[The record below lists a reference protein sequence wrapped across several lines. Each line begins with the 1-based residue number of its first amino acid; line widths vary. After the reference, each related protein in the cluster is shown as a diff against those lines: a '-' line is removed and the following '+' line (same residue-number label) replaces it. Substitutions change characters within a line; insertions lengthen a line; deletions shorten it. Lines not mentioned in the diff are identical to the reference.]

1 MILNKSMKTS
11 IKEIKELDKKLNEL
25 YKYFK
30 KDINQGRKLGM
41 AIPEKVLISFKN
53 LVFSIDNYQ
62 AYEIIN
68 ENKDIITAAIPD
80 KSGKFNLI
88 NDKLFLRFIDV
99 IKEEFGKKNDL
110 SLCEDLFDCLE
121 NIENISKSYGAYN
134 GQLLTNEIE
143 SLIDLIKTSENETR
157 GKVAIY
163 LLKNIDKVGSVDLIT
178 RMIIIISK
186 NNPTSLKQLYII
198 LKCITTCNTSNK
210 EASKEYI
217 RIINLFLDY
226 IKIGD
231 KEYSD
236 TLTKIIEKIF
246 DVNVFMYHEKFNL
259 SFIEYILDINTRF
272 YKNDNIIEIIYL
284 LEKDFLLYENDAIK
298 RLMISNILEMNFIN
312 DNHRAEYLMLLH
324 NTILKCNNEKLQI
337 GLLNRMN
344 NIKNMTVY
352 NYLEDWV
359 PIVDK
364 YVRNGATEEVISE
377 IIDIGD
383 YMNNEVSVKTKSLTM
398 PIDCSVKED

>member
-1 MILNKSMKTS
+1 M
-11 IKEIKELDKKLNEL
+11 
-25 YKYFK
+25 
-30 KDINQGRKLGM
+30 
-41 AIPEKVLISFKN
+41 
-53 LVFSIDNYQ
+53 
-62 AYEIIN
+62 
-68 ENKDIITAAIPD
+68 
-80 KSGKFNLI
+80 
-88 NDKLFLRFIDV
+88 
-99 IKEEFGKKNDL
+99 
-110 SLCEDLFDCLE
+110 
-121 NIENISKSYGAYN
+121 
-134 GQLLTNEIE
+134 
-143 SLIDLIKTSENETR
+143 
-157 GKVAIY
+157 
-163 LLKNIDKVGSVDLIT
+163 KNINKVGSVDLIT

-186 NNPTSLKQLYII
+186 NNPTSLKQLYKI
-198 LKCITTCNTSNK
+198 LICITTCNTSNK

-246 DVNVFMYHEKFNL
+246 DVNVFIYHEKFNL

-272 YKNDNIIEIIYL
+272 YKNNNIIEIIYL

-383 YMNNEVSVKTKSLTM
+383 YMDNEVSVKTKSLTI